1 MDLTTCIKC
10 GRTIA
15 DGELFCTQCDL
26 NPLGDEYEA
35 PVREHPAVRPMQA
48 PRKQQPVI
56 KSQPQVQKQPQRSLR
71 APLGI
76 AVTVAVL
83 ALALCAYLLANMS
96 AQRVSLRVKE
106 AELDEKLSRFAE
118 LEQTVEDLKRE
129 LAEAQQTISE
139 RDTEIES
146 LTLDANAAASAISQ
160 SQYDMTAQK
169 TELERLQNENKTL
182 SASLEAME
190 KEYSALKKD
199 AETNA
204 AKASFMDSYVVFVE
218 NDGTGLYHRYNCGNF
233 PRRTFWAYSRNL
245 AENHGYDACPNC
257 IK

>member
-1 MDLTTCIKC
+1 MTTCIKC
-10 GRTIA
+10 GRAIA

-35 PVREHPAVRPMQA
+35 PVRDYPTVKPMQA
-48 PRKQQPVI
+48 PRKQPVAI
-56 KSQPQVQKQPQRSLR
+56 KPQPQTPKPQKRVSR

-76 AVTVAVL
+76 AVTVAVV
-83 ALALCAYLLANMS
+83 ALGLCAYLLANLS
-96 AQRVSLRVKE
+96 AQRVALRVKE
-106 AELDEKLSRFAE
+106 AEAERKISAYAE
-118 LEQTVEDLKRE
+118 LEDQVEELERE
-129 LAEAQQTISE
+129 LAETKKLISE
-139 RDTEIES
+139 QEQEIEA
-146 LTLDANAAASAISQ
+146 LRQNANAAESAVNQ
-160 SQYDMTAQK
+160 SRYDMTAQK
-169 TELERLQNENKTL
+169 TELERLQTENKTL

-190 KEYSALKKD
+190 KEYTALKKD

-218 NDGTGLYHRYNCGNF
+218 NDGSGLYHRYNCGNF

-245 AENHGYDACPNC
+245 AENNGFRACQNC